1 MFRNQGVDPGRLG
14 SREADLEKGW
24 SIGVGPQSFLGGED
38 TVLTD
43 GEGSDN
49 GECGNE
55 ENGGNPWEQGQ

>member
-38 TVLTD
+38 TVLTV
-43 GEGSDN
+43 
-49 GECGNE
+49 
-55 ENGGNPWEQGQ
+55 PPL